1 MAKDDMQ
8 EALLSQLQR
17 YRTMAKS
24 AGDSLLWNG
33 IRQQIEILEAKLARL
48 QEARRA
54 ALAEAEADERRSSDR
69 VAAKISGRLARGD
82 RNFLIETVDLSE
94 GGALLLAKG
103 ARGLVKG
110 DPVKLDLSGIGEIK
124 GEVVARSREGLH
136 LRFLEDQISPR
147 DRLLHAIERIGHL
160 EGKFIDAAQSIAA
173 EIGAA
178 FESAVAKGDITY
190 DDLFDT
196 NYRPIAGTKPEQY
209 LTNYAALAEQ
219 VLPPIQEPALRLDE
233 SVVFCTAIDQNG
245 YLPADNCKFLRRPT
259 VGATVASRH
268 RRIAD
273 DAVSLAAARNR
284 RAFLLQ
290 SYEDRMKGKP
300 VHLKEVDSPITI
312 TGRHWGG
319 LRLAFHL

>member
-1 MAKDDMQ
+1 MAKDHMQ
-8 EALLSQLQR
+8 EALRSPLQR
-17 YRTMAKS
+17 YRSMAKT

-33 IRQQIEILEAKLARL
+33 IRQQIEILETKLARL

-54 ALAEAEADERRSSDR
+54 ALAEAEADERRASDR
-69 VAAKISGRLARGD
+69 VAAKIRGRLERGD
-82 RNFLIETVDLSE
+82 RNFQIETVDLSE

-136 LRFLEDQISPR
+136 LRFLDDQISPR
-147 DRLLHAIERIGHL
+147 ERLLQAISRVGHL
-160 EGKFIDAAQSIAA
+160 EGQFIEAAQAIAA

-178 FESAVAKGDITY
+178 FEAAVDKGQISY

-196 NYRPIAGTKPEQY
+196 DYRPIAGTEPEQY
-209 LTNYAALAEQ
+209 LTRYAAFAEE
-219 VLPPIQEPALRLDE
+219 VLPPIQEPALKLDE
-233 SVVFCTAIDQNG
+233 SVVFCTAVDQNG
-245 YLPADNCKFLRRPT
+245 YLPSDNRKFLRRPMI
-259 VGATVASRH
+259 GAAATVRH

-300 VHLKEVDSPITI
+300 VQLKEVDSPITV

-319 LRLAFHL
+319 LRLAFEL